1 MKHLLTIDI
10 GGSAIKY
17 SLWQA
22 NSLGEIESEPT
33 HRSWSEM
40 KAFFLVLKE
49 RYNGITGVAISC
61 PGAVNTAEGVIYGLS
76 AVPYIH
82 RFTIKAELANL
93 FGVPVTIQNDA
104 NCAALA
110 EVWRGNANDVNNS
123 LLVILG
129 SGIGGAVVTNKQLHV
144 GKHLFGGE
152 FGLMILNS
160 ETGETWSQLASPVNL
175 ARAYS
180 ACSQQSTSGKELFDL
195 ASIGDVRATAFV
207 ERFYHQTSVGL
218 FNLITAFDPERVLIG
233 GAISKR
239 PGLIARLTTGVEQL
253 ITTNNAS
260 GLTVD
265 IQPCRYFNDAN
276 LIGAVAQYR
285 LESGD
290 PDE

>member
-1 MKHLLTIDI
+1 MPKLLAIDI

-17 SLWQA
+17 SLWQD
-22 NSLGEIESEPT
+22 NSLREIESEPT
-33 HRSWSEM
+33 PRSWSGM
-40 KAFFLVLKE
+40 KAFFVVLNE
-49 RYNGITGVAISC
+49 RFNGITGVAISC

-82 RFTIKAELANL
+82 RFAFKDELVNL

-110 EVWRGNANDVNNS
+110 EVRQGNATDVDNA

-129 SGIGGAVVTNKQLHV
+129 SGIGGAVVSNKQLQP

-160 ETGETWSQLASPVNL
+160 ETGETWSQLASPVNI

-180 ACSQQSTSGKELFDL
+180 VLSQQPTTGKELFEL
-195 ASIGDVRATAFV
+195 ASTGDIQATAFV
-207 ERFYHQTSVGL
+207 ERFYRQTSAGL

-239 PGLIARLTTGVEQL
+239 PGLIASLTTGVEQL
-253 ITTNNAS
+253 IATNNAM

-276 LIGAVAQYR
+276 LIGAIAQYR
-285 LESGD
+285 FEIGD
-290 PDE
+290 ADE